1 MLLYINKNCSG
12 YHWFKNLLPDTYD
25 CADNSPYIEIKR
37 VTEESATV
45 IPLVDKLRMSAQYD
59 YCFARQGDK
68 YILALN
74 GIPEL
79 NRKDDIGRPIHV
91 NLIFI
96 ADSSQK
102 VLLFNMLLHR
112 VKDLDSFARQIESC
126 FQHSLNKGCILC
138 SWKNLSEYFKSLY
151 NRNAQLFPETDDN
164 LLAAKGDQSALR
176 GFGFRDS
183 EMIARAEKR
192 LLNLIKEIDK
202 DEELTTDPDS
212 HATKTTDPEPVKNDD
227 DLTPD
232 ELRAKLSKLKADK
245 QALDTNVETL
255 SSTVRGLKE
264 KLSKSDLTIKDLAKK
279 IRLRNGI
286 IASLVAI
293 IIILI
298 IITLF

>member
-25 CADNSPYIEIKR
+25 CADNSPFIEIER
-37 VTEESATV
+37 VTTATD

-74 GIPEL
+74 GIREL
-79 NRKDDIGRPIHV
+79 NRKDDIGRQIHV

-96 ADSSQK
+96 ADSSQM

-112 VKDLDSFARQIESC
+112 VKNLDSFERLIESC

-138 SWKNLSEYFKSLY
+138 SWKKLSEYFKSRY
-151 NRNAQLFPETDDN
+151 NRNAQLFPKTGDS
-164 LLAAKGDQSALR
+164 LLAAKGDKMALM
-176 GFGFRDS
+176 GFGFSDS
-183 EMIARAEKR
+183 EIARAENR
-192 LLNLIKEIDK
+192 LLNLIEEIDK
-202 DEELTTDPDS
+202 DFEELTTDPDS
-212 HATKTTDPEPVKNDD
+212 HATKTTDPEPVKTDD

-264 KLSKSDLTIKDLAKK
+264 KLSKSDLTIKGLAKK